1 MSRMYGQIVSPLSR
15 FRFAVA
21 LLAMLGGMYA
31 AIDLHTHQ
39 SGLHAPTVC
48 HVCEIEQALSGGCAP
63 QHEWHMG
70 STRPADVVM
79 LLKPRLYALVDR
91 YFTPIRAPPNV

>member
-1 MSRMYGQIVSPLSR
+1 MSPLSR
-15 FRFAVA
+15 LRFAVA
-21 LLAMLGGMYA
+21 LLAMLSGMYA

-63 QHEWHMG
+63 QHEWHAL

-79 LLKPRLYALVDR
+79 LPKPRLYALPSRD
-91 YFTPIRAPPNV
+91 FTPIRAPPIV